1 MKDKSFLPKASC
13 FTNWKKITK
22 DTVILSITNRLLAA
36 FLFNPDELGDT
47 TNYANVLYQIQSI
60 HNSIRKKTRVVGGN
74 YIMYIN

>member
-22 DTVILSITNRLLAA
+22 DTVILFITNRLLA
-36 FLFNPDELGDT
+36 ELGDT

-60 HNSIRKKTRVVGGN
+60 HNSIRKKTRVGGGN
-74 YIMYIN
+74 YIIYIN